1 LQRYNVTMDDLE
13 EYIRNKPLI
22 DHIKK
27 LEDQLEK
34 KEREKVDLS
43 EKLSAER
50 MENVR
55 LIREWKFSLQQNE
68 IK

>member
-1 LQRYNVTMDDLE
+1 MDDLE